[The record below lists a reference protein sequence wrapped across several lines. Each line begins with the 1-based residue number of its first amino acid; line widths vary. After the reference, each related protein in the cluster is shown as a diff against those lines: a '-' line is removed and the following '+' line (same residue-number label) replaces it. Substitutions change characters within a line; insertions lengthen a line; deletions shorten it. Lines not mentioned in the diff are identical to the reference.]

1 MSRLKAGECYSPK
14 RKPLLRQKASP
25 GSRKGVHLEE
35 RTLDQEEKN
44 SLVTSLLCDHLI
56 TPGLGS
62 FEKTTLPH
70 AIHHNDLCL
79 IQVTE
84 MCDANCETKGVYTH
98 LITFT

>member
-1 MSRLKAGECYSPK
+1 MQQPQQEPST
-14 RKPLLRQKASP
+14 PLLRQKASP
-25 GSRKGVHLEE
+25 GSGRGASGGKA
-35 RTLDQEEKN
+35 LDQEEKD
-44 SLVTSLLCDHLI
+44 SLVTSLLYDHLI

-84 MCDANCETKGVYTH
+84 MCDANCETKGVYTRV
-98 LITFT
+98 ITFT